1 MKNRVSRYSLIFLI
15 ILSVALP
22 VYPWGFQAHHLIT
35 RDAIDHLP
43 PHIAPFFQAH
53 IDTIVAHSTDPD
65 MRRREHPEEAPRH
78 YIDIDRYGKYP
89 FKALP
94 HRWEKAVEKFSVD
107 TLKEY
112 GTLPWWV
119 QRSTDS
125 LAAAMREQDT
135 QRIEHWAAFLAH
147 YVADAHQPLHT
158 VMNYDGQLTG
168 NNGIHSRYETG
179 MVNKYLDTYQF
190 SPAKVSPIRN
200 PLKRAFTIVLKSNQ
214 LVPDIINADNY
225 ATRNMSSESLRELH
239 EHWDMKTDSLY
250 FSKLYEQ
257 LGPMT
262 WKRLNE
268 ASSELIAYYLVA
280 WEKAGK
286 PKLPGV

>member
-1 MKNRVSRYSLIFLI
+1 MKKRVSRYSLIFLI
-15 ILSVALP
+15 IVSNALP

-35 RDAIDHLP
+35 RDAIEHLP

-94 HRWEKAVEKFSVD
+94 HRWEKAVEKFSAD

-112 GTLPWWV
+112 GTLPWWI

-125 LAAAMREQDT
+125 LAASMRAQDT

-168 NNGIHSRYETG
+168 NNRIHSRYETG
-179 MVNKYLDTYQF
+179 MVNTYLDDYHF
-190 SPAKVSPIRN
+190 SPVKVPQIQK
-200 PLKRAFTIVLKSNQ
+200 PLERAFTIVLESNQ
-214 LVPDIINADNY
+214 FVPEIINADNF
-225 ATRNMSSESLRELH
+225 ATGNMSPESLKQLH
-239 EHWDMKTDSLY
+239 EHWDVQTDSLY
-250 FSKLYEQ
+250 FSRLYGQ

-262 WKRLNE
+262 WQQLDA
-268 ASSELIAYYLVA
+268 ASSELIAYYVA
-280 WEKAGK
+280 AWKKAGK